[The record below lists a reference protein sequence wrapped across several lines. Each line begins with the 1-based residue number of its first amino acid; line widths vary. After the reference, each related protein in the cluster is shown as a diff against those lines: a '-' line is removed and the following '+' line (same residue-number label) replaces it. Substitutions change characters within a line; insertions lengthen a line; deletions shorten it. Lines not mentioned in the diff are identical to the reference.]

1 VRAGLCFAT
10 PFFKGFS
17 TMPHPPI
24 REATEADLDAM
35 LSLWRELER
44 IQGGHRL
51 FPMVADAEQR
61 IAGLFREAIADPDS
75 AALVIDGPD
84 GVLGMAIARTT
95 EQGHHSMS
103 NARVVEL
110 SRVVVRAD
118 ARGRGLGK
126 ELIEAARAFGKE
138 RGAAFIT
145 AKLFT
150 GNTEGRAFWERM
162 GFVARYE
169 ERIKPV

>member
-1 VRAGLCFAT
+1 
-10 PFFKGFS
+10 
-17 TMPHPPI
+17 MPTPPI
-24 REATEADLDAM
+24 REATDADLDAM

-51 FPMVADAEQR
+51 FPMAADAERR
-61 IAGLFREAIADPDS
+61 IVGLFREAIADPGS
-75 AALVIDGPD
+75 AAFVIDGPD
-84 GVLGMAIARTT
+84 GLLGMAIARVT
-95 EQGHHSMS
+95 EQSHHSMS
-103 NARVVEL
+103 DARVVEL

-126 ELIEAARAFGKE
+126 ELIDAASAFAKE
-138 RGAAFIT
+138 HGAAYLA

>member
-1 VRAGLCFAT
+1 M
-10 PFFKGFS
+10 S
-17 TMPHPPI
+17 HPPI

-35 LSLWRELER
+35 LSLWRMLEA
-44 IQGGHRL
+44 IQGAYRL
-51 FPMVADAEQR
+51 FPMVGDAEER
-61 IAGLFREAIADPDS
+61 IAGLFREAIADPGS
-75 AALVIDGPD
+75 AAFVIDGPD
-84 GVLGMAIARTT
+84 GMLGMAIARIS

-103 NARVVEL
+103 DARVVEL
-110 SRVVVRAD
+110 SRVVVRDD
-118 ARGRGLGK
+118 ARGRGLGR
-126 ELIEAARAFGKE
+126 ELIDAAAAFGKE
-138 RGAAFIT
+138 HGAAFIT

>member
-1 VRAGLCFAT
+1 MTKA
-10 PFFKGFS
+10 
-17 TMPHPPI
+17 PI
-24 REATEADLDAM
+24 REATEGDLDAM

-44 IQGGHRL
+44 IQGSHRL
-51 FPMVADAEQR
+51 FPMVADAEDR

-84 GVLGMAIARTT
+84 GMLGMAIARIT

-103 NARVVEL
+103 DARVAEL
-110 SRVVVRAD
+110 SRVVVRSD
-118 ARGRGLGK
+118 ARGRGLGT
-126 ELIEAARAFGKE
+126 ELIEAARAFAKE
-138 RGAAFIT
+138 RGAAFLT

>member
-1 VRAGLCFAT
+1 MT
-10 PFFKGFS
+10 QPS
-17 TMPHPPI
+17 I
-24 REATEADLDAM
+24 REATEADIDAM
-35 LSLWRELER
+35 VSLWRELEQ

-51 FPMVADAEQR
+51 FPRVADAERR
-61 IAGLFREAIADPDS
+61 ITDLFREAITDPDS
-75 AALVIDGPD
+75 AVFVSDGRD
-84 GVLGMAIARTT
+84 GILGMALARIT

-103 NARVVEL
+103 DARVVEL

-126 ELIEAARAFGKE
+126 QLIDAATAFGRE
-138 RGAAFIT
+138 HGASFVT
-145 AKLFT
+145 AKRVT
-150 GNTEGRAFWERM
+150 GTVDGRAFWERM

>member
-1 VRAGLCFAT
+1 
-10 PFFKGFS
+10 
-17 TMPHPPI
+17 M
-24 REATEADLDAM
+24 
-35 LSLWRELER
+35 
-44 IQGGHRL
+44 
-51 FPMVADAEQR
+51 
-61 IAGLFREAIADPDS
+61 
-75 AALVIDGPD
+75 
-84 GVLGMAIARTT
+84 LGMAIARVT

-103 NARVVEL
+103 DARVVEL

-126 ELIEAARAFGKE
+126 QLIDAGTAFGKE
-138 RGAAFIT
+138 RGAAFVT

-150 GNTEGRAFWERM
+150 GNVDGRAFWERM

>member
-1 VRAGLCFAT
+1 
-10 PFFKGFS
+10 
-17 TMPHPPI
+17 MPHPPI

-44 IQGGHRL
+44 IQGAHRL

-61 IAGLFREAIADPDS
+61 IAALFREAIADPDS
-75 AALVIDGPD
+75 VAFVIDGPD
-84 GVLGMAIARTT
+84 GMLGMAIARTT

-110 SRVVVRAD
+110 SRVVVRED

-126 ELIEAARAFGKE
+126 ELIEAARAFGRE
-138 RGAAFIT
+138 HGAAFLT

-150 GNTEGRAFWERM
+150 GNAEGRAFWDRM
-162 GFVARYE
+162 GFVPRYE
-169 ERIKPV
+169 ERIKRV

>member
-1 VRAGLCFAT
+1 
-10 PFFKGFS
+10 
-17 TMPHPPI
+17 MPTPPI
-24 REATEADLDAM
+24 REATEADVDAM
-35 LSLWRELER
+35 LSLWRELES
-44 IQGGHRL
+44 IQGGYRL
-51 FPMVADAEQR
+51 FPMVSDAEER

-75 AALVIDGPD
+75 TAFVIDGPD
-84 GVLGMAIARTT
+84 GMLAMAIARVT

-103 NARVVEL
+103 DARVVEL

-126 ELIEAARAFGKE
+126 ELIEAARVFGE
-138 RGAAFIT
+138 DRGASFIS

-150 GNTEGRAFWERM
+150 GNVEGRAFWERM

>member
-1 VRAGLCFAT
+1 MT
-10 PFFKGFS
+10 K
-17 TMPHPPI
+17 PPI
-24 REATEADLDAM
+24 REATEADIDAM
-35 LSLWRELER
+35 LSLWRELEQ

-51 FPMVADAEQR
+51 FPRVADAEER
-61 IAGLFREAIADPDS
+61 ITGLLREAIADPDS
-75 AALVIDGPD
+75 AAFVGDGPD
-84 GVLGMAIARTT
+84 GMLGMAIARIT

-103 NARVVEL
+103 DARVVEL

-126 ELIEAARAFGKE
+126 QLIDAATAFGRE
-138 RGAAFIT
+138 RGASFVT

-150 GNTEGRAFWERM
+150 GNADGRAFWERM

>member
-1 VRAGLCFAT
+1 MSQPVA
-10 PFFKGFS
+10 
-17 TMPHPPI
+17 
-24 REATEADLDAM
+24 REATEADLDQM
-35 LSLWRELER
+35 LSLWRALEQ
-44 IQGGHRL
+44 IQGSYRL
-51 FPMVADAEQR
+51 FPMVNDPETR
-61 IAGLFREAIADPDS
+61 IAGLFREAIHDPDS

-84 GVLGMAIARTT
+84 GLLGMAIARVS

-118 ARGRGLGK
+118 ARGQRLGTK
-126 ELIEAARAFGKE
+126 LIEAATTFAQA
-138 RGAAFIT
+138 RGATFLT

-150 GNTEGRAFWERM
+150 GNEEGRAFWERM
-162 GFVARYE
+162 GFVPRYE

>member
-1 VRAGLCFAT
+1 
-10 PFFKGFS
+10 
-17 TMPHPPI
+17 MPHPPI

-35 LSLWRELER
+35 LSLWHELEQ
-44 IQGGHRL
+44 IQGGYRL

-75 AALVIDGPD
+75 AAFVIDGPD
-84 GVLGMAIARTT
+84 GMLGMAIARVT

-103 NARVVEL
+103 DARVVEL

-118 ARGRGLGK
+118 ARGLGLGK
-126 ELIEAARAFGKE
+126 ELIEAARIFAKDH
-138 RGAAFIT
+138 GAAFLT

-150 GNTEGRAFWERM
+150 GNEEGRSFWERM

>member
-1 VRAGLCFAT
+1 
-10 PFFKGFS
+10 
-17 TMPHPPI
+17 MPKPPI

-35 LSLWRELER
+35 LSLWRALEE
-44 IQGGHRL
+44 IQGGYRL
-51 FPMVADAEQR
+51 FPMVPDAERR
-61 IAGLFREAIADPDS
+61 IAGLFREAIADQDA

-84 GVLGMAIARTT
+84 GMLGMAIVRVT

-110 SRVVVRAD
+110 SRVVVRSD

-126 ELIEAARAFGKE
+126 ELIEAATAFGNE
-138 RGAAFIT
+138 RGAAYVT

-150 GNTEGRAFWERM
+150 GNIEGRAFWDRM

>member
-1 VRAGLCFAT
+1 
-10 PFFKGFS
+10 
-17 TMPHPPI
+17 MPTPPI

-35 LSLWRELER
+35 LSLWHELEAN
-44 IQGGHRL
+44 QGGHRL
-51 FPMVADAEQR
+51 LPMAADPEGR
-61 IAGLFREAIADPDS
+61 ITGLFREAIADPDS
-75 AALVIDGPD
+75 AAFVVGGPD
-84 GVLGMAIARTT
+84 GMLAMAIARVTGM
-95 EQGHHSMS
+95 GHHSMS
-103 NARVVEL
+103 DARVVEL

-126 ELIEAARAFGKE
+126 QLIDAATAFGKE
-138 RGAAFIT
+138 HGAAFVT

-150 GNTEGRAFWERM
+150 GNVEGRAFWERM